1 MFTFAFKFALV
12 IWAVAIAVSMAT
24 PAPRWLR
31 EKIKEIETQHP
42 QEELEIS
49 KWKFEGK
56 TVYVLP
62 ARCCDIPGEVVSSKG
77 TLICRLEGGFSG
89 QADERC
95 KDFRQVAQR
104 LDLVWKS
111 KPNPKP

>member
-1 MFTFAFKFALV
+1 MFTFALKFAV
-12 IWAVAIAVSMAT
+12 GIWALAFAVSVAT

-31 EKIKEIETQHP
+31 EKIEEIETQHP

-62 ARCCDIPGEVVSSKG
+62 ARCCDIPGEVFSIKG
-77 TLICRLEGGFSG
+77 ALICRLEGGFSG

-95 KDFRQVAQR
+95 KDFRQVAKR

-111 KPNPKP
+111 KPHLNP